1 MLECYRGNNWIQ
13 ILESGL
19 KMAVIYTILNVFI
32 HQLYLLNTYNVAGT
46 VLIAEAASVSKVNTS
61 SCPSEPYI

>member
-1 MLECYRGNNWIQ
+1 MLECYRGNSWIK

-19 KMAVIYTILNVFI
+19 KMAVVYTILNLFI
-32 HQLYLLNTYNVAGT
+32 HQLYLLNTYNVTGT
-46 VLIAEAASVSKVNTS
+46 ILVVEAASVSKVNTS

>member
-1 MLECYRGNNWIQ
+1 
-13 ILESGL
+13 
-19 KMAVIYTILNVFI
+19 MAVIYTILNVFI
-32 HQLYLLNTYNVAGT
+32 HQLYLLNTYNVTGT

>member
-1 MLECYRGNNWIQ
+1 MLKCYRGNNWIK

-19 KMAVIYTILNVFI
+19 NMAVIYTLLNVFI
-32 HQLYLLNTYNVAGT
+32 HELYLLNTYNVTGT
-46 VLIAEAASVSKVNTS
+46 VLVAETASVSKVNTS